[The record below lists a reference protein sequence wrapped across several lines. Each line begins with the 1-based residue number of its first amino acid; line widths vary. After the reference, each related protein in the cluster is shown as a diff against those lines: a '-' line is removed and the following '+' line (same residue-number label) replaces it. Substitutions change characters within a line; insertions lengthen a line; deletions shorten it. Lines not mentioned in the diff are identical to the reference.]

1 MTVKQLRAFLAV
13 AQSLSFA
20 QACERLHLSQPALS
34 LAIKNLEESLGGQL
48 LTRTTRSVRLT
59 PEGETLLPIAR
70 RLLVDWDNT
79 EELLRQHFTLQ
90 LGKVAVAAMP
100 SFAGNRLPAALKAFR
115 DAYPRVNV
123 AVHDVINERVMEM
136 VRERRV
142 ELGVAFEPAALDGL
156 QFTPL
161 YNDRFVAVVPAS
173 SELASRDALSWADLL
188 GQAFIALQ
196 RPSAVR
202 LLLEDSIA
210 AVDAEDKVA
219 AYGNWLGILD
229 GTLTEEVSKGGN
241 RFTRRLAADLSFTTP
256 TGEAAS
262 LKGRALM
269 LVRNK
274 AVRLVGLKDV
284 GQLQDGYPPASGKP
298 PNDAASCPICRV
310 ASRAVERLT
319 RVVSICCN
327 LACLR

>member
-48 LTRTTRSVRLT
+48 LARTTRSVRLT

-188 GQAFIALQ
+188 GQPFIALQ

-210 AVDAEDKVA
+210 ALHGKLPVAFESHQLATVGRMVAEGLGVSAVPSLCRGQMEELGARCLPLNEPQVERRVGLLHLAGHQLSSAAQAMADVLMAQALAAEDA
-219 AYGNWLGILD
+219 C
-229 GTLTEEVSKGGN
+229 
-241 RFTRRLAADLSFTTP
+241 RR
-256 TGEAAS
+256 
-262 LKGRALM
+262 
-269 LVRNK
+269 
-274 AVRLVGLKDV
+274 
-284 GQLQDGYPPASGKP
+284 
-298 PNDAASCPICRV
+298 
-310 ASRAVERLT
+310 
-319 RVVSICCN
+319 
-327 LACLR
+327 